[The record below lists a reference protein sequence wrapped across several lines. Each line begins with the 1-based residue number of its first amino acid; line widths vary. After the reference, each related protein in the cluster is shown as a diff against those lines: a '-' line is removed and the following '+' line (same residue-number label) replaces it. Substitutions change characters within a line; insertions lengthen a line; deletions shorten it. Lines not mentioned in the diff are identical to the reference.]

1 MTPNTSPGFRG
12 HSLREAGWNSSTV
25 HRSSWQ
31 GGSWEAGNYRRA
43 GLFDFSGMSIV
54 FVVQGD
60 VPAEDYLCRCGT
72 AYFRKL
78 LCIWVSRELLKSLFL
93 TGGRGGVKNAKI
105 RTSLWN
111 RRLLTIHLLGKVLPC
126 TVGMNVLIGTAG
138 LFQIHQ
144 RCWEEVFP
152 RREERCSVTFFLQ
165 ANHVTTQATEQTL
178 IDSLPTRK
186 QAVIAVA
193 TARVSQLCIGW

>member
-12 HSLREAGWNSSTV
+12 HSLGEAGWDPSTL
-25 HRSSWQ
+25 HRSSRQ
-31 GGSWEAGNYRRA
+31 GGSWEAWNERRA
-43 GLFDFSGMSIV
+43 GLFDFMAIGKV

-78 LCIWVSRELLKSLFL
+78 LCLWVSRELLKFLFL
-93 TGGRGGVKNAKI
+93 TEMPKSAHPYDDRSFLSGSYEWK
-105 RTSLWN
+105 TLD
-111 RRLLTIHLLGKVLPC
+111 H
-126 TVGMNVLIGTAG
+126 TVGMLVLKGTAG

-152 RREERCSVTFFLQ
+152 RREERYSVTFFSSGKPFHHPGNRTNADRQ
-165 ANHVTTQATEQTL
+165 PSNKETGRHRGCNCAGGPVMH
-178 IDSLPTRK
+178 
-186 QAVIAVA
+186 
-193 TARVSQLCIGW
+193 

>member
-1 MTPNTSPGFRG
+1 MIPGFWG
-12 HSLREAGWNSSTV
+12 HSIGEARRGPSAL

-31 GGSWEAGNYRRA
+31 RGSWEAGNYRRA

-60 VPAEDYLCRCGT
+60 VPAEDHLCRCGT

-78 LCIWVSRELLKSLFL
+78 LCIWVSRELLKSLFF
-93 TGGRGGVKNAKI
+93 TRGGGRNAKI

-152 RREERCSVTFFLQ
+152 RREERYSVTFFSSGKPFQ
-165 ANHVTTQATEQTL
+165 HPGNRTNADRQPSN
-178 IDSLPTRK
+178 
-186 QAVIAVA
+186 
-193 TARVSQLCIGW
+193 